1 MNMSKVGCDSG
12 DRDGGDS
19 DGVDRDG
26 GDRDGCDCDDY
37 GIFNFVNGFV
47 GGNF

>member
-1 MNMSKVGCDSG
+1 MVVIGMVVIVMMLIGM
-12 DRDGGDS
+12 
-19 DGVDRDG
+19 VV
-26 GDRDGCDCDDY
+26 DRDGCDCDDY